1 MTALPI
7 QKNFDG
13 QGVNLKLDDIF
24 AIEPRCK
31 ALFNQCVVVGL
42 TKPLDDNEPEFM
54 KSIKPRLVKLV
65 GNEAEKEVLS
75 ASDTYELFYKACLE
89 AVNCW
94 DYYRPIKDKR
104 WGYGAF
110 KKKFGV
116 APRFN
121 QRDIGGDL

>member
-1 MTALPI
+1 MTALLI

-13 QGVNLKLDDIF
+13 QGVDLKLNDIF
-24 AIEPRCK
+24 VIEPKCK
-31 ALFNQCVVVGL
+31 MLFNQCVAIGL
-42 TKPLDDNEPEFM
+42 DKPLKNNDGEFM
-54 KSIKPRLVKLV
+54 RIIKPRLVKLV
-65 GNEAEKEVLS
+65 GYDAEKEVLS
-75 ASDTYELFYKACLE
+75 ASDTYELYYKACLE

-121 QRDIGGDL
+121 SRDIGGDL